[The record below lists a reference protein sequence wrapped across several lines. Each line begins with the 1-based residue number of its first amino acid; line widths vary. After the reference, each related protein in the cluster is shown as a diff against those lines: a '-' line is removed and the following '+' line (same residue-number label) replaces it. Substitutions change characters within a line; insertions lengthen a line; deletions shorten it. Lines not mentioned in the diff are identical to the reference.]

1 MASLKLLYLKINKK
15 KKKEAATMT
24 TLTLWREHCSGNE
37 ALKTEPKK
45 TFARK
50 LKFPFIKSVL
60 PKRFHFK
67 GNSTGLPQVYKL
79 E

>member
-1 MASLKLLYLKINKK
+1 M
-15 KKKEAATMT
+15 TT